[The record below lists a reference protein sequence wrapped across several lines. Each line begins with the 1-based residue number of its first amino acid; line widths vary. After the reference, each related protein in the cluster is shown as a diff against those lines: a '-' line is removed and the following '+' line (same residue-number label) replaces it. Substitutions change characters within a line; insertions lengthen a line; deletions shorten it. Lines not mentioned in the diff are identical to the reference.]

1 MREGPIP
8 MTAALTREN
17 RDTNAGR
24 RRGEDQATEKKHPES
39 VVSRNWDPR
48 HTHTQPQFCTLH
60 PAFSDWEAEGGSSM
74 RQKLIVLQG
83 SLLVNLEPSEP
94 TPVASGIQSKLVLLF
109 P

>member
-1 MREGPIP
+1 

-48 HTHTQPQFCTLH
+48 HTHTHSPNSALCILLSVTGRQRV
-60 PAFSDWEAEGGSSM
+60 EA
-74 RQKLIVLQG
+74 
-83 SLLVNLEPSEP
+83 
-94 TPVASGIQSKLVLLF
+94 A
-109 P
+109 